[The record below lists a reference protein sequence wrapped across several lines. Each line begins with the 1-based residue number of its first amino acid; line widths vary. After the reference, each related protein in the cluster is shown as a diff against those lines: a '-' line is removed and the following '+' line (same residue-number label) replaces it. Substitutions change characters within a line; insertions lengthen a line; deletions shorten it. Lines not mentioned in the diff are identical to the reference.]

1 MNENFLITIIV
12 PVYKVEKYIVQCI
25 DSILGQTYTNFELIL
40 VDDGSPDR
48 SGVICDG
55 YAKRDSRVRV
65 LHQQNAG
72 PSRCRNRGI
81 ELANGKYL
89 CFIDSDD
96 WVDADYLASMVREL
110 EEGVDLVVSGLIL
123 EKKERSIIQCEHNE
137 FTMKDKN
144 AFHSLIIK
152 RLLLGPYQK
161 IFKASVVK
169 ENCLTFPENIC
180 YGEDRLFNYSY
191 LYHVNS
197 IVTIDNT
204 AYHYRIHEKGSLAS
218 NVYPNM
224 FELEYTQ
231 WRALYRLY
239 KDRDLLTERSLCYHW
254 REFYWLV
261 TDNILNAHQWE
272 YRKTWYEK
280 YEYIRNI
287 LKIPEVKELKRYRHW
302 LKDVSVLQF
311 YALTKGVAF
320 YFYLIQILKRK

>member
-48 SGVICDG
+48 SGVICDE
-55 YAKRDSRVRV
+55 YAERDSRVRV

-96 WVDADYLASMVREL
+96 WVDADYLISMVREL
-110 EEGVDLVVSGLIL
+110 KEDVDLVVSGLIL
-123 EKKERSIIQCEHNE
+123 EKKERSVIQCEHND
-137 FTMKDKN
+137 FTMKDKS
-144 AFHSLIIK
+144 AFHVLIVK
-152 RLLLGPYQK
+152 RLLLGPCQK
-161 IFKASVVK
+161 MFKTSIIK
-169 ENCLTFPENIC
+169 KYHLTFPENIC

-197 IVTIDNT
+197 IITVNSAT
-204 AYHYRIHEKGSLAS
+204 YHYRIHEKGSLAS

-302 LKDVSVLQF
+302 LKDVSALQF

>member
-25 DSILGQTYTNFELIL
+25 DSILGQTYTHFELIL

-55 YAKRDSRVRV
+55 YAERDSRVRV

-81 ELANGKYL
+81 ELASGKYL

-110 EEGVDLVVSGLIL
+110 KEDVDLVVSGLIL

-144 AFHSLIIK
+144 AFHSLIVK
-152 RLLLGPYQK
+152 RLLFGPYQK
-161 IFKASVVK
+161 IFKTSVVK
-169 ENCLTFPENIC
+169 ENRLAFPENIC

-197 IVTIDNT
+197 IVTIDNAT
-204 AYHYRIHEKGSLAS
+204 YHYRIHEKGSLAS
-218 NVYPNM
+218 NVYWNM
-224 FELEYTQ
+224 FDLEYIQ
-231 WRALYRLY
+231 WKALYQLY
-239 KDRDLLTERSLCYHW
+239 KERDLLSEESNSYHW
-254 REFYWLV
+254 KAFYWLIV
-261 TDNILNAHQWE
+261 DNILNPYQWT
-272 YRKTWYEK
+272 YRKTWKEK
-280 YEYIRNI
+280 YIYIKHI
-287 LKIPEVKELKRYRHW
+287 LKVPEIYDLRRYRDYF
-302 LKDVSVLQF
+302 KDISILQ
-311 YALTKGVAF
+311 YIAVVRRNVF
-320 YFYLIQILKRK
+320 YFYIIHILKKK